1 MSYLDDP
8 RVLFAAERTLLAWQ
22 RTAIA
27 LMGFG
32 FVVERFGLFLRMVTN
47 QPLSL
52 SQRGVSLLTS
62 PCTAANSWA
71 RCNRMSSSVTMPTSS
86 SSRLTTGRRRHC
98 PRRMMVSAASTGES
112 SSTVL
117 TGVDMTSAM
126 RVESASRRCAKPR
139 MTRSRTLA
147 PCCT

>member
-47 QPLSL
+47 QPLSP
-52 SQRGVSLLTS
+52 SQRGFSLWLGVSLLVI
-62 PCTAANSWA
+62 AA
-71 RCNRMSSSVTMPTSS
+71 
-86 SSRLTTGRRRHC
+86 G
-98 PRRMMVSAASTGES
+98 
-112 SSTVL
+112 
-117 TGVDMTSAM
+117 
-126 RVESASRRCAKPR
+126 
-139 MTRSRTLA
+139 A
-147 PCCT
+147 PIMFGNDSMEM